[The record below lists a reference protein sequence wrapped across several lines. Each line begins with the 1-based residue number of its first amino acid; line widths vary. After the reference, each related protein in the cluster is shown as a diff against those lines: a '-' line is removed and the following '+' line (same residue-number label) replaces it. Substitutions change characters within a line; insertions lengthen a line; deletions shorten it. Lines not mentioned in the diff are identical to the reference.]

1 IFSFWFWFSLS
12 GNVCRS
18 PSVPGNSGRSSRK
31 FLKRLNFFDPP
42 SPWGFRLRAR
52 LWRDKTAWQATPAAA
67 HGRNCRACAS
77 LARGLGKETRI
88 TRMVTNLETL
98 QSIGVGQFVRVCE
111 RSRWDQRHRRKS
123 REGERRESREA
134 SEFQI
139 RVPAADV

>member
-1 IFSFWFWFSLS
+1 
-12 GNVCRS
+12 
-18 PSVPGNSGRSSRK
+18 
-31 FLKRLNFFDPP
+31 P

-111 RSRWDQRHRRKS
+111 RSRWDRRHRRQS
-123 REGERRESREA
+123 RDGKRRARPEA
-134 SEFQI
+134 SGLKI
-139 RVPAADV
+139 RVAAADV